1 MGAVELQTQTDA
13 LLLNFIA
20 YALIWDNPNGHI
32 VPSLQCTVLK
42 FGISF
47 QVSQDILTSCKKK
60 NTGKTKWRRGPIKM
74 MGVTWV
80 LRPSPLLY
88 FPPSFKNETKK
99 KIHKLTHKPIFKIY
113 VSLIIYRGSYV
124 QIIKKYLSILRQCIA
139 WFEENIFYF

>member
-60 NTGKTKWRRGPIKM
+60 KYWKDKVETWPYKNDGCNL
-74 MGVTWV
+74 GVEAITFT
-80 LRPSPLLY
+80 LLSSK
-88 FPPSFKNETKK
+88 F
-99 KIHKLTHKPIFKIY
+99 
-113 VSLIIYRGSYV
+113 
-124 QIIKKYLSILRQCIA
+124 
-139 WFEENIFYF
+139 

>member
-1 MGAVELQTQTDA
+1 
-13 LLLNFIA
+13 
-20 YALIWDNPNGHI
+20 
-32 VPSLQCTVLK
+32 
-42 FGISF
+42 
-47 QVSQDILTSCKKK
+47 
-60 NTGKTKWRRGPIKM
+60 M

-139 WFEENIFYF
+139 WFEENIFYFYGTLLDIGNKEIIVFFLFFVFNC